1 MIRPVLLTLLSL
13 IALAANSVLC
23 RLALAPEPTPRAE
36 SLIDGVAEGI
46 AESTLV
52 SGAIDPV
59 SFTLLRLVSGVGM
72 LWLVIF
78 LLRWK
83 KSEPG
88 SQKLVAGGSYRAG
101 FMLFVYALAF
111 SIAYLDLDTGA
122 GALVLFGAVQ
132 LTMILA
138 GWLQGHRLHLIE
150 WAGVLLA
157 FAGFVYL
164 VLPGFSTPSFSGFI
178 LMTLAGI
185 AWGGYTLKGRG
196 SKTPALDTARNFL
209 FTWPWLLLL
218 TLWLL
223 IEGGDWTSQGVIL
236 ALISGAITS
245 GLGYV
250 IWYATLPFY
259 TGTQAAVLQ
268 LSVPVIAAVGGVVFV
283 SEPVTMTL
291 MIASLMILGGI
302 FLVITGRWY
311 LQREA
316 SDAG

>member
-13 IALAANSVLC
+13 MALAANSVLC
-23 RLALAPEPTPRAE
+23 RLALAPEQTPLAE
-36 SLIDGVAEGI
+36 SLIDGATERVLA
-46 AESTLV
+46 

-59 SFTLLRLVSGVGM
+59 SFTLLRLVAGVGM

-78 LLRWK
+78 LLSWK
-83 KSEPG
+83 KSEP
-88 SQKLVAGGSYRAG
+88 QKPVAGGSYRAG
-101 FMLFVYALAF
+101 FMLFIYALAF
-111 SIAYLDLDTGA
+111 SVAYLDLDTGA

-138 GWLQGHRLHLIE
+138 GWLQGQRLHFIE

-157 FAGFVYL
+157 FSGFVYL

-185 AWGGYTLKGRG
+185 AWGFYTLKGRG
-196 SKTPALDTARNFL
+196 SRTPALDTARNFL

-218 TLWLL
+218 ILWLL
-223 IEGGDWTSQGVIL
+223 IEGGEWTSRGVIL

-291 MIASLMILGGI
+291 IIASLMILGGI

-311 LQREA
+311 LQRTA
-316 SDAG
+316 SKAG

>member
-13 IALAANSVLC
+13 MALAANSVLC
-23 RLALAPEPTPRAE
+23 RLALAPEQTPLAE
-36 SLIDGVAEGI
+36 SLIDGATERVLA
-46 AESTLV
+46 

-59 SFTLLRLVSGVGM
+59 SFTLLRLVAGVGM

-78 LLRWK
+78 LLSWK
-83 KSEPG
+83 KSEP
-88 SQKLVAGGSYRAG
+88 QKPVAGGSYRAG
-101 FMLFVYALAF
+101 FMLFIYALAF
-111 SIAYLDLDTGA
+111 SVAYLDLDTGA

-138 GWLQGHRLHLIE
+138 GWLQGQRLHFIE

-157 FAGFVYL
+157 FSGFVYL

-196 SKTPALDTARNFL
+196 SRTPALDTARNFL

-218 TLWLL
+218 ILWLL
-223 IEGGDWTSQGVIL
+223 IEGGEWTSRGVIL

-291 MIASLMILGGI
+291 IIASLMILGGI

-311 LQREA
+311 LQRTA
-316 SDAG
+316 SKAG